1 MAANGDTVTGMGTAL
16 VTGAS
21 AGLGRALVVEI
32 AARGHDVVLV
42 ARDADRLEVLAEEVT
57 KRYGVHADVLVAD
70 LSDRAQLQQVADRVA
85 DRDRPI
91 DLLVNNAGF
100 GINHDFS
107 TGDLAVEERAMDVM
121 IRAVLVASHAAA
133 GSMRE
138 RGHGAILNVSSVAS
152 FTVMGTYSAIKAW
165 TTTFSEALAVELAGT
180 GVTVTALCPGFIHT
194 EFHDRAQMHMPDL
207 PERFWLDA
215 HRVAQ
220 DALDDVSAGKVV
232 SVPSAEYKALSTV
245 LRGLPRPVMRKMSRR
260 MAMSRR

>member
-1 MAANGDTVTGMGTAL
+1 M
-16 VTGAS
+16 TGAS
-21 AGLGRALVVEI
+21 AGLGRALAIEI

-42 ARDADRLEVLAEEVT
+42 SRDEARLQELAADIIR
-57 KRYGVHADVLVAD
+57 RYAVQADILPAD
-70 LSDRAQLQQVADRVA
+70 LSDRDQLQRVA
-85 DRDRPI
+85 DRIADPARPI

-107 TGDLAVEERAMDVM
+107 TGDLAVEERALDVM

-133 GSMRE
+133 GPMRE

-152 FTVMGTYSAIKAW
+152 FAVMGTYSAIKAW
-165 TTTFSEALAVELAGT
+165 TTTFSEALAVELEGT
-180 GVTVTALCPGFIHT
+180 GVTVTALCPGFVHT
-194 EFHDRAQMHMPDL
+194 EFHDRAQMNMPDL

-232 SVPSAEYKALSTV
+232 SVPSAEYKTLTNT
-245 LRGLPRPVMRKMSRR
+245 LRMLPRPLMRTLSRR
-260 MAMSRR
+260 MTTSRR